1 MNPTP
6 DWIDLR
12 NGDASAS
19 LALLGAEPMSWQV
32 GGRELIWQ
40 GDPAHWARRAP
51 ILFPVV
57 GASTGGAVRVDGR
70 AYPMPQHGFARDA
83 RFDLVERSEGAARL
97 RLETSE
103 ATLAHF
109 PFRFTLDVVATLGL
123 STLSLDFEV
132 ANADRRDMPYGLGWH
147 PAFPWPLD
155 GEHKGGHAVIF
166 AAEEDPTIPDVVAG
180 GLLRPGARRV
190 SFEGRTLPL
199 HPDLFATDALVL
211 LDARS
216 RSLRFTAPS
225 AAALGFAVEDFPHYA
240 LWTRPTAPFLSIEA
254 WTGHADWEGFSGDLF
269 ERASMR
275 RLAPGERAEHR
286 VTVSWQAPE
295 GARTGSPA

>member
-1 MNPTP
+1 MNAAL

-12 NGDASAS
+12 NGDDSAS
-19 LALLGAEPMSWQV
+19 LALIGAEPMSWRV
-32 GGRELIWQ
+32 SGRELIWH

-57 GASTGGAVRVDGR
+57 GASTSGEVRVDER

-83 RFDLVERSEGAARL
+83 RFTLVERSDGAAHL
-97 RLETSE
+97 RLTASDV
-103 ATLAHF
+103 TLAHF
-109 PFRFTLDVVATLGL
+109 PFRFTLDVVATLGP
-123 STLSLDFEV
+123 STFSLGFEV
-132 ANADRRDMPYGLGWH
+132 ANADRRDMPYALGWH
-147 PAFPWPLD
+147 PAFPWPLAGD
-155 GEHKGGHAVIF
+155 PKGGHAVTF
-166 AAEEDPTIPDVVAG
+166 EAEEDPAIPDVAAG

-199 HPDLFATDALVL
+199 DPKLFATDALVL
-211 LDARS
+211 LDAKS

-225 AAALGFAVEDFPHYA
+225 GAALGFAVEDFPHYA

-275 RLAPGERAEHR
+275 CLAPGERAAHR
-286 VTVSWQAPE
+286 VTVSWHAPE
-295 GARTGSPA
+295 DARTGSPV